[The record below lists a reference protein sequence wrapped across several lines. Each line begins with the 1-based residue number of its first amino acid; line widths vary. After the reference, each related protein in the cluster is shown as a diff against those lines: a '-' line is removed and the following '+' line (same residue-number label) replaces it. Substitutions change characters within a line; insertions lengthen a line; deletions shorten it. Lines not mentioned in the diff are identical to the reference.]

1 MNELVLI
8 GGGSHA
14 GSCIDV
20 LLLEGKWKIRGIIE
34 RKQHS
39 LDTALGYPVLGEDS
53 DLENLVEVK
62 APVLIA
68 VGQLPSSF
76 IRRSI
81 YERASKLG
89 VVFPTVQSP
98 LSYVS
103 SSTSLGSGTIVMHG
117 AIVNNNAHVGRQC
130 IINTKALI
138 EHDCSVGDFTHV
150 STGALINGGV
160 SIGQGCFLGSGS
172 TIREGIEIG
181 DDVVV
186 GAGVTVMRDL
196 PSGTIIKGKS

>member
-14 GSCIDV
+14 GSCVDV
-20 LLLEGKWKIRGIIE
+20 LLFEGKWKIRGIIE
-34 RKQHS
+34 REQYPV
-39 LDTALGYPVLGEDS
+39 DTALGYPVLGKDS
-53 DLENLVEVK
+53 DLENLIAED
-62 APVLIA
+62 APVLIT
-68 VGQLPSSF
+68 VGQIPSSLA
-76 IRRSI
+76 RRSI
-81 YERASKLG
+81 YERVSKLG

-103 SSTSLGSGTIVMHG
+103 PSTSLGSGTIVMHG

-130 IINTKALI
+130 IINTKALV

-150 STGALINGGV
+150 STGVLINGGV
-160 SIGQGCFLGSGS
+160 SVGQGCFLGSGS
-172 TIREGIEIG
+172 TIREGVEIG

-196 PSGTIIKGKS
+196 PSGTVIKGNS

>member
-14 GSCIDV
+14 GSCVDV
-20 LLLEGKWKIRGIIE
+20 LLLEGKWKIRGIVE
-34 RKQHS
+34 REQYPV
-39 LDTALGYPVLGEDS
+39 DTALGYPVLGKDS
-53 DLENLVEVK
+53 DLENLVEED
-62 APVLIA
+62 APVLIT
-68 VGQLPSSF
+68 VGQLPSAF

-103 SSTSLGSGTIVMHG
+103 PCTSLGSGTIVMHG
-117 AIVNNNAHVGRQC
+117 AIVNNNVHVGMQC
-130 IINTKALI
+130 IINTKALV
-138 EHDCSVGDFTHV
+138 EHDCSVGDFSHV

-172 TIREGIEIG
+172 IIREGVAIG

-196 PSGTIIKGKS
+196 PSGTVIKGKS